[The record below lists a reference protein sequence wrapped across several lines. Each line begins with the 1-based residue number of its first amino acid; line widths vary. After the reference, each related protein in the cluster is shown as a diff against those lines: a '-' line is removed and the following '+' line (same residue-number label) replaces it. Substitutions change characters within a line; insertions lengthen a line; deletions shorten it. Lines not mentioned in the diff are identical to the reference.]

1 MFRWFKSPINT
12 SNHINPPSSALNQD
26 IPIIIIPINKSIS
39 KTTQNLDIILVN
51 QRFRKKNGVI
61 LMSHMCHGQ
70 NLGSSWARAFT
81 GRRFHAI
88 LMWWVLCF
96 PECQVP
102 LVGVI
107 LCICPT
113 WNWTPD
119 IVLILGTDMGVQTF
133 CAVSGVHCW
142 QHRRNLLW
150 LSLFMENRKP
160 SGAYL
165 QCSHVWLFTSWWIKT
180 VCRVGSRG
188 PMEQTLTVLL
198 SIRNGTKTKWL
209 VSHVSAACAA
219 FGLFSIWHCHITLI
233 QTGCRRMW
241 SLHVTCHISCR

>member
-1 MFRWFKSPINT
+1 
-12 SNHINPPSSALNQD
+12 
-26 IPIIIIPINKSIS
+26 
-39 KTTQNLDIILVN
+39 
-51 QRFRKKNGVI
+51 
-61 LMSHMCHGQ
+61 MSHMCHGQ

-150 LSLFMENRKP
+150 LLLFMENRKP

-198 SIRNGTKTKWL
+198 PIRNGTKTKWL

-219 FGLFSIWHCHITLI
+219 FGLFHLTLSHYI
-233 QTGCRRMW
+233 DSNWGPQNV
-241 SLHVTCHISCR
+241 VTSRHMLYFMPIMSVVSCWCYAFAFNAEGLLCEATHL